1 VFQCSALWWD
11 RDRDRDNNLI
21 RRNLLYAKALDWIK
35 LTTTTTYTTVMLML
49 MLMFMLMLC

>member
-1 VFQCSALWWD
+1 MFQCSALWWD